1 MSNLKFKPIL
11 LTALATAVVLFGGWA
26 IYQQVAVQA
35 PLEQAIKDVQGIVH
49 ADKPKRDSDWIEIN
63 VELAP
68 TANLREVYET
78 IAHNGERVI
87 GNRTLKLQIDSEANA
102 QLEGIWQ
109 SAMFQIAEAMEN
121 KTYSQI
127 PTALEQIA
135 SKYNNVKVNT
145 DIDDNNVYITL
156 TNNEGALHKVLPRTP
171 HLLGAWSNA

>member
-1 MSNLKFKPIL
+1 
-11 LTALATAVVLFGGWA
+11 VLFGGWA

-135 SKYNNVKVNT
+135 SK
-145 DIDDNNVYITL
+145 
-156 TNNEGALHKVLPRTP
+156 
-171 HLLGAWSNA
+171 